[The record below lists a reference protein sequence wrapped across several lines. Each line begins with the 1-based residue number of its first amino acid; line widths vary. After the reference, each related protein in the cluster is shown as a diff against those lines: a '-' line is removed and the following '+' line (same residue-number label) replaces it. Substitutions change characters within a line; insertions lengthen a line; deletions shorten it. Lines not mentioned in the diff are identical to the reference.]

1 MKKEA
6 IYNCY
11 YEHTEIEGIPTI
23 FALGI
28 KHHIK
33 SGSDEEKMQFL
44 LDNCEED
51 FKTAKH
57 ALLSKRFSVGFCDG
71 KEGIKG
77 ILPIEGFHSFDYS
90 HKIDLFEELFACLEK
105 EYKIKV
111 AREPMLCITGV
122 TRSHVEGKISAGY
135 KIDNQKPVEY
145 VV

>member
-77 ILPIEGFHSFDYS
+77 ILPVQGYNSFSYS
-90 HKIDLFEELFACLEK
+90 QKIDLFEELFAFLENK
-105 EYKIKV
+105 YNIKV
-111 AREPMLCITGV
+111 AMEPMLCITPV
-122 TRSHVEGKISAGY
+122 KKTNVKGKLSKEYEICN
-135 KIDNQKPVEY
+135 KKPVEH
-145 VV
+145 VI